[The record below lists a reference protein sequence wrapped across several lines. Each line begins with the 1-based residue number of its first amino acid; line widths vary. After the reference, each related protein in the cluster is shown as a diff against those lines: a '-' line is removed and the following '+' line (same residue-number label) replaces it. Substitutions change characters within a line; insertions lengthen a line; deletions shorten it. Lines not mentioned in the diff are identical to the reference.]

1 MWLADINNSISK
13 LEKNGT
19 SHDAAVAESLLES
32 VFVSN
37 VDLYL
42 KLTNASVDADHCEKI
57 QDQMNIMCSVKEEQV
72 KEQERIQAIE
82 AENNQLHEQLDCL
95 RHKNAEFEEKVQ
107 ILEQE
112 KKLLQ
117 TSLSEAQ
124 NKCSITSNAQSD
136 DRLSKYDDRNPS
148 VLHYIGSE
156 ETVSLCEITTDYN
169 GQKWLTRH
177 ADLKNNEYYA
187 AFSRNSNMPAYFENR
202 DRIFYTDGPDN
213 DSFYGIW
220 VWHCHPNEKDPS
232 KDYVESKYNLF
243 IIPIEVIILLEV
255 SDMDSLINTLKE
267 GVQYTPHAKKVMF
280 AFYRNNRQYTAVLA
294 DIRQLNIQQKR
305 TCIDEQCIE
314 LPVYQFAYDDLTHL
328 KNGLFFCKYVFA
340 GVPFDVYPLKTP
352 LEIVKDLVLSSVS

>member
-169 GQKWLTRH
+169 G
-177 ADLKNNEYYA
+177 
-187 AFSRNSNMPAYFENR
+187 
-202 DRIFYTDGPDN
+202 
-213 DSFYGIW
+213 
-220 VWHCHPNEKDPS
+220 
-232 KDYVESKYNLF
+232 
-243 IIPIEVIILLEV
+243 
-255 SDMDSLINTLKE
+255 
-267 GVQYTPHAKKVMF
+267 
-280 AFYRNNRQYTAVLA
+280 
-294 DIRQLNIQQKR
+294 
-305 TCIDEQCIE
+305 
-314 LPVYQFAYDDLTHL
+314 
-328 KNGLFFCKYVFA
+328 KNGLLVMLILRITNIMLLSHETQICQHT
-340 GVPFDVYPLKTP
+340 LKT
-352 LEIVKDLVLSSVS
+352 EIVFSIQTGLITTVFTVFGSGIVIQMKKTLPKTMLNQNITCLSYRSRLLYY